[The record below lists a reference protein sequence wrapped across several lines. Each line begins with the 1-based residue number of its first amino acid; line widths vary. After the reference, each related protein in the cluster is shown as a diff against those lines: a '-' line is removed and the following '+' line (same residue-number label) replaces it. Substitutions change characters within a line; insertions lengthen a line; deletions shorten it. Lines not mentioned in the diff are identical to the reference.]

1 MTSAIQGLYAAAVT
15 SRRLGTQDIN
25 LGAMWDLIDYLVA
38 HGTQGIVLLGC
49 TGEFLHFS
57 TAERMRLMGVAV
69 KRSRVPVIF
78 NCSHSSFNGVV
89 ELAQAADASG
99 AAAVLVMPPYFFK
112 YSQEQVADFYRQVA
126 ETAELEC
133 PLLLYNI
140 PQFTGPIE
148 FETAAMLFRE
158 GVAQGI
164 KDSSGNLPYFRKLQD
179 LRQQQQFALM
189 LGNDALVVPA
199 RTAAGC
205 DGVISGVACAL
216 PELLIALDRA
226 VAASVSEVVTR
237 LEARLR
243 QFIEQID
250 KMPTPMGVKEATAAR
265 GLKLGPHSLSCDG
278 ALQRDVEA
286 FREWFRGWLPTVLS
300 ECKHV

>member
-1 MTSAIQGLYAAAVT
+1 MMSAIQGLYAAAVT
-15 SRRLGTQDIN
+15 PRRLGTQDIN
-25 LGAMWDLIDYLVA
+25 LGATWDLIDYLVA

-57 TAERMRLMGVAV
+57 TSERMRLMGVAV

-78 NCSHSSFNGVV
+78 NCSHSSFDGVV
-89 ELAQAADASG
+89 ELSQSADAAG

-112 YSQEQVADFYRQVA
+112 YSQQQTLDFYRQFA
-126 ETAELEC
+126 ETAQLEC

-148 FETAAMLFRE
+148 FDTAAALFRE

-164 KDSSGNLPYFRKLQD
+164 KDSSGNLPFFQQLQE
-179 LRQQQQFALM
+179 LRRQQQFALM
-189 LGNDALVVPA
+189 LGNDTLVVPA
-199 RTAAGC
+199 RSGGC
-205 DGVISGVACAL
+205 DGIISGVACAL

-226 VAASVSEVVTR
+226 AVAGVTEVATR

-250 KMPTPMGVKEATAAR
+250 RLPTPVGVKEATAAR
-265 GLKLGPHSLSCDG
+265 GLKLGPHSLSCGGTFQKDI
-278 ALQRDVEA
+278 DA
-286 FREWFRGWLPTVLS
+286 FREWFKDWLPAVLN